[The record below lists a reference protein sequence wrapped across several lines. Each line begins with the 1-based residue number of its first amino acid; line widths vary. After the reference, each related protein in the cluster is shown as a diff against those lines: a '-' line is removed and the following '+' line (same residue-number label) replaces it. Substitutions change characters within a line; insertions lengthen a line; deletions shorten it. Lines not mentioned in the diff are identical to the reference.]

1 MTGLSRHNAVMTT
14 PTSVTTDHLND
25 PRPMLD
31 RAITTGGQVVAGV
44 RPEQFMS
51 PTPCAGMNV
60 RTLLAH
66 LIGVLDRVAALA
78 SGEDPF
84 AVIESAV
91 PDDRW
96 SDAWRQSGRRAADAW
111 SDAAALERPMTL
123 PWIEGSGAEV
133 LASYFSE
140 LTVHTWDLAT
150 ATGQQPA
157 WDGAVVTAALA
168 AARQMLPAE
177 NRRAL
182 YEEISAARGL
192 DEVAVPFAEA
202 VPISDDAPAIDRLVA
217 WNGRD
222 PRGRY

>member
-31 RAITTGGQVVAGV
+31 RAIATGGFVVAGV
-44 RPEQFMS
+44 RPEQLTD
-51 PTPCAGMNV
+51 PTPCAGMDV

-66 LIGVLDRVAALA
+66 LIGALDRVAALA
-78 SGEDPF
+78 GGEDPF
-84 AVIESAV
+84 AVIETAV

-96 SDAWRQSGRRAADAW
+96 SDTWRESGRRAVDAW
-111 SDAAALERPMTL
+111 SGEGVLERPMAL

-133 LASYFSE
+133 LVSYFSE
-140 LTVHTWDLAT
+140 LTVHTWDLAM
-150 ATGQQPA
+150 ATGQQPD
-157 WDGAVVTAALA
+157 WDITVVTAALG

-182 YEEISAARGL
+182 YAEISAARGL
-192 DEVAVPFAEA
+192 DEVGIPFAEA
-202 VPISDDAPAIDRLVA
+202 VAIPDDAPAIERLVA

-222 PRGRY
+222 PRGR